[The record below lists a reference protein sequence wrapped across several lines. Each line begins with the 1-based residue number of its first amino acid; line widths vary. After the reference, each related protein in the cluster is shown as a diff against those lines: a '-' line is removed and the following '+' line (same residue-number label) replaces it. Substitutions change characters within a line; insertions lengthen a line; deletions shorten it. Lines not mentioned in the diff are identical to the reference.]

1 MGDSVGWGAPVGD
14 TGRGAGLWGKE
25 MSAIFEDSMRHSGKD
40 VQNLETSILVTWW
53 IKYSEKTFLA
63 QNNQI

>member
-1 MGDSVGWGAPVGD
+1 MEIQNPG
-14 TGRGAGLWGKE
+14 GRAGLCGKE
-25 MSAIFEDSMRHSGKD
+25 MSVVFEDSMRHSGKD
-40 VQNLETSILVTWW
+40 VQNLETFILVTWW